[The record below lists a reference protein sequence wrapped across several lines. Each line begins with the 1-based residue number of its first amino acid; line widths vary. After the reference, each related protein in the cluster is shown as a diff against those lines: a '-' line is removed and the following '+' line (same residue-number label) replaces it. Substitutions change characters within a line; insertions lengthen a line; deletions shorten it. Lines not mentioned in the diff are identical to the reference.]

1 MRKSK
6 ILSSIALSA
15 LTVATIYFAV
25 LALLIFF
32 GIFTLP

>member
-1 MRKSK
+1 VRKSK

-32 GIFTLP
+32 GVFTLP